1 MSDGSGKRTLT
12 KCFWSVSIKTRTFAS
27 VNTYNVSFSSY
38 LKLLK
43 QYRTIEQMCSDEH
56 IITLHKTTVSQ
67 QSIMVDTFQTQNE
80 VTYDSSFIKIY
91 DTKEN
96 IPKITLVF
104 FINIDSGQQSK
115 RNRTQNRFL
124 YNNVNIVIQLNDV
137 FEIKLKFL
145 LTFLEATVTT
155 YNR

>member
-1 MSDGSGKRTLT
+1 
-12 KCFWSVSIKTRTFAS
+12 
-27 VNTYNVSFSSY
+27 
-38 LKLLK
+38 
-43 QYRTIEQMCSDEH
+43 MCSDEH

>member
-1 MSDGSGKRTLT
+1 
-12 KCFWSVSIKTRTFAS
+12 
-27 VNTYNVSFSSY
+27 
-38 LKLLK
+38 
-43 QYRTIEQMCSDEH
+43 MCSDEH

-80 VTYDSSFIKIY
+80 VTYDSYFIKIY

-96 IPKITLVF
+96 IPKITLGF